1 VFSVFLKKDLE
12 VTCRKSGIS
21 LSRSCYILRS
31 FFPQMR
37 KIVIFMSIVTI
48 FFINK
53 GEPFHSQLL
62 LDARSFLLK

>member
-1 VFSVFLKKDLE
+1 VFSVSLMKDLE
-12 VTCRKSGIS
+12 VTCRKGGIS
-21 LSRSCYILRS
+21 LSGSCYVLRS

-48 FFINK
+48 FLINK
-53 GEPFHSQLL
+53 GEPLYSQLL